1 MLRLLSCIILPGWN
15 TKTYSG
21 QDEHKE
27 TAIGYACRYGNRK
40 TTKEY
45 LSNTFIINNTIE
57 NMENIIKVKV
67 FGDLAH
73 KIEDGELFRAVV
85 DSVEGRPVVTL
96 ESVIVREEID

>member
-1 MLRLLSCIILPGWN
+1 MLCLLSCIIFISRYP
-15 TKTYSG
+15 KTYSG
-21 QDEHKE
+21 QDEYKK
-27 TAIGYACRYGNRK
+27 TAIRLASRYGNRK
-40 TTKEY
+40 TVKEY

-96 ESVIVREEID
+96 ESVIIREEND

>member
-1 MLRLLSCIILPGWN
+1 M
-15 TKTYSG
+15 
-21 QDEHKE
+21 
-27 TAIGYACRYGNRK
+27 
-40 TTKEY
+40 
-45 LSNTFIINNTIE
+45 SNTFIINNTIE

-96 ESVIVREEID
+96 ESVIVREEND